1 MVVPSTAD
9 RGVSTE
15 SSTDAVGLERRV
27 NRLAS
32 ERTQLFGKAGTSA
45 GLSKPEQLRLKAIER
60 ELDDC
65 FVLRRQQRA
74 ARDARRST
82 DRFASPP
89 MRRAT

>member
-1 MVVPSTAD
+1 VVVSSTAD
-9 RGVSTE
+9 RAVSTE
-15 SSTDAVGLERRV
+15 SSSGAASLERRM

-32 ERTQLFGKAGTSA
+32 ERTHFFGTAGTSA
-45 GLSKPEQLRLKAIER
+45 GLSRPEQARLKTIER

-74 ARDARRST
+74 ARDAHRFS

-89 MRRAT
+89 LRRAT